1 MAIPSPL
8 RQTWIDLGASLL
20 LYGPPELGVELT
32 ETLGDIEREYAA
44 IRKACVL
51 MDRPDRAVVRITGD
65 DRIELLNRML
75 TQELKDVPTGS
86 VRRSFWLNR
95 KGRIVA
101 DVRLLVADDHIL
113 VDLDAHSVGT
123 FVESL
128 DAFIIA
134 DDVILTD
141 ATGDYHRLTL
151 AGPTAADLLGEV
163 TAGAAMPEVDHAVAT
178 TIAGVAVHIDRWDWT
193 AAPGFELWCP
203 ADGAPAVADA
213 LLAARV
219 DPEAEIP
226 SELAQRI
233 KLRPAGWFAMN
244 IARVE
249 AGTPLMHLDFTNES
263 LPAETGVLHD
273 RVDFKKGCYLGQEVV
288 ARMDSLGHP
297 KQTLAALRLT
307 GQAMRD
313 EDGQPRQPVGGAPIL
328 DAPATDAKQVG
339 AVTSSVVSPMLG
351 AEPIALAV
359 VRWGSHEPGKT
370 LHVIAEGVAVEAT
383 VQEHLA
389 FWTPA

>member
-51 MDRPDRAVVRITGD
+51 MDRPDRAIVRITGG

-75 TQELKDVPTGS
+75 TQELKDAAVGS

-101 DVRLLVADDHIL
+101 DVRLLVAEDHIL
-113 VDLDAHSVGT
+113 VDLDAHSAGT

-134 DDVILTD
+134 DDVTLTD
-141 ATGDYHRLTL
+141 ATGEHHRLTL
-151 AGPTAADLLGEV
+151 AGPTAADLLAEV
-163 TAGAAMPEVDHAVAT
+163 TGNAALPDADHAIAAD
-178 TIAGVAVHIDRWDWT
+178 IAGVAVYIDRWDWT
-193 AAPGFELWCP
+193 ASPGYELWCP
-203 ADGAPAVADA
+203 ADGVATVADA
-213 LLAARV
+213 LLAAHV
-219 DPEAEIP
+219 NPDADAP
-226 SELAQRI
+226 SDLAQRV

-249 AGTPLMHLDFTNES
+249 AGTPLMHLDFTTES

-288 ARMDSLGHP
+288 ARMDALGHP
-297 KQTLAALRLT
+297 KQTLVGLRLS

-359 VRWGSHEPGKT
+359 VRWGSHEPGSA

-383 VQEHLA
+383 VQDGLR
-389 FWTPA
+389 FWSPA